1 MKNLKYIFQYSMT
14 VLLIVSMASCEIEEY
29 NPSGVTADAIWSTPE
44 GFQTL
49 VNIAYSDQRTWYGK
63 TDGLFMSEA
72 GTDLWFNK
80 EKDGWAKEISKY
92 EDFTPSTGNPNKA
105 LWREMHKALNLC
117 NAGIGRIG
125 DVDFPSEEER
135 NQKEGELRFLRA
147 FYLWH
152 IVETWGGV
160 SLRTEETKEP
170 TLTAVRSPVEDF
182 YKVIMGDLEFAK
194 DNLPLDYGDEYSRA
208 TQKSALGLLARI
220 YLTKAYDL
228 TGNEATSYFTKARD
242 IAREVIDRQDE
253 FKVSLW
259 SDYAD
264 LWDPNN
270 NKENQEALYVV
281 SNSTNTAINYDLNAN
296 RLHLWF
302 ITKYSS
308 MPGMDLCM
316 EYGIDDHRRLMP
328 TLHILDLFNEETD
341 TRYEESFQEVWLC
354 NDSTSIPVWTAEE
367 IAANGLDAG
376 LIGRNKFEYG
386 DTAMYITKK
395 SVIGENKLGYLVI
408 DRDSVYNTS
417 GDGSIYTG
425 DDYVQLTKYL
435 DPITRESANS
445 VPGYLDVIVIRLAEM
460 YLIVAEAEMQLGN
473 NAEAATYINVLR
485 NRAARKTP
493 VDYTAAMQVTAN
505 DISLDFILDER
516 ARELCGEHIRWF
528 DLKRVFG
535 ANPSQFVSYIKQRN
549 PDIVDLKEHH
559 ILRPVPQTEIDA
571 LLNGGEFGQNPDY

>member
-1 MKNLKYIFQYSMT
+1 MKNSKYIFRYCIKIMLAASMF
-14 VLLIVSMASCEIEEY
+14 SCEIEEY

-49 VNIAYSDQRTWYGK
+49 VNISYSDQRTWYGK

-117 NAGIGRIG
+117 NAGIGRING
-125 DVDFPSEEER
+125 VEFPSEEER

-160 SLRTEETKEP
+160 CLRTEETKEP
-170 TLTAVRSPVEDF
+170 VLTAVRSPVEAF
-182 YKVIMGDLEFAK
+182 YEVIISDLEFAR
-194 DNLPLDYGDEYSRA
+194 DNLPPDYGSEYSRA

-228 TGNEATSYFTKARD
+228 TGSEAVPYFIKARD
-242 IAREVIDRQDE
+242 IAKEVIDRQAE

-259 SDYAD
+259 NNYSD
-264 LWDPNN
+264 LWNPNN
-270 NKENQEALYVV
+270 NKKNKEALYVV
-281 SNSTNTAINYDLNAN
+281 SNSANTALNYDLNAN

-308 MPGMDLCM
+308 MPGLDLCM

-328 TLHILDLFNEETD
+328 TLHVLDLFNEQID
-341 TRYEESFQEVWLC
+341 TRYEGSFQEAWLC

-367 IAANGLDAG
+367 IAASGLDAG
-376 LIGRNKFEYG
+376 LTGRNKFELG

-395 SVIGENKLGYLVI
+395 SITDENKRGYLVI
-408 DRDSVYNTS
+408 DRDSVYDTYGN
-417 GDGSIYTG
+417 GSIYTG

-435 DPITRESANS
+435 DPITRASANS

-460 YLIVAEAEMQLGN
+460 YLIAAEAEMQLGN
-473 NAEAATYINVLR
+473 PAEAAAHINVLR
-485 NRAARKTP
+485 TRAARRRRATIIKQP
-493 VDYTAAMQVTAN
+493 AA
-505 DISLDFILDER
+505 DPIPDER
-516 ARELCGEHIRWF
+516 FTLIWTFPGG
-528 DLKRVFG
+528 LV
-535 ANPSQFVSYIKQRN
+535 
-549 PDIVDLKEHH
+549 IV
-559 ILRPVPQTEIDA
+559 
-571 LLNGGEFGQNPDY
+571 LLSATGGSR